1 MHDLPEPPPRLN
13 GTSHSSD
20 RASSGN
26 GQHADDAPMDADA
39 AKESVEALIGDVVH
53 VFRNVR
59 PGAQWPKIAQQVLD
73 HHSPAVDERVLD
85 EWYRQLQRR
94 GRALLEA
101 VVSKDIARI
110 EEAIVSLRLV
120 QGAPDLLARHDRH
133 DPEIILD

>member
-1 MHDLPEPPPRLN
+1 MHDFPEPPPRLS
-13 GTSHSSD
+13 TD
-20 RASSGN
+20 LDAS
-26 GQHADDAPMDADA
+26 AEPVAMDADA
-39 AKESVEALIGDVVH
+39 AKESVEALVGDVVH
-53 VFRNVR
+53 VFRNIR
-59 PGAQWPKIAQQVLD
+59 PGAQWPKIARQVLE
-73 HHSPAVDERVLD
+73 HHDPPVDERVLD

-94 GRALLEA
+94 ARGLLDA